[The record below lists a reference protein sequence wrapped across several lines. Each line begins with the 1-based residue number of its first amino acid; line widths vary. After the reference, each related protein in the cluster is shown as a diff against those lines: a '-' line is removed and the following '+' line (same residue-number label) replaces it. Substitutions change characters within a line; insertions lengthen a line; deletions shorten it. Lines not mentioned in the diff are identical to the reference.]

1 MCTNGYETLFS
12 KTWDGTL
19 VGCVLEPGQFK
30 DDEKNKKYENT
41 VITEDQFYDMEGDGK
56 KRSGSCDSIPANQK

>member
-1 MCTNGYETLFS
+1 MCSNGYETLFS

-19 VGCVLEPGQFK
+19 VGCVLQPGQFK

-41 VITEDQFYDMEGDGK
+41 VITEDQFYDIEGDGK
-56 KRSGSCDSIPANQK
+56 